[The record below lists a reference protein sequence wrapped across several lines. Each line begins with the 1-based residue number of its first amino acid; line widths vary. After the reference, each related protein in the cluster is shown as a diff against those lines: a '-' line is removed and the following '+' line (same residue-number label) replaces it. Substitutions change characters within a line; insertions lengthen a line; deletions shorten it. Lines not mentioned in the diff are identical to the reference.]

1 MSKLSETLQE
11 IVIANH
17 ILAHQGVVD
26 AFGHVS
32 VRHPEKPDHY
42 LIARSLSP
50 GLVTINDIMEFK
62 LTGEAVAVD
71 DRKPYAERH
80 IHGAILEARAD
91 VNSVVHNH
99 SDEVIP
105 FSITQTPLR
114 PLMHVT
120 GVIGKHVPVWD
131 IEDHFG
137 STSLLVTNMEQGR
150 DLAEKMGNARVVLM
164 RGHGC
169 AITGA
174 SIKETVLTAIYTQVN
189 AKIQLQ
195 SIPLGNV
202 KYLSDE
208 EIEKTPITLIGE
220 LAMERAWNYFA
231 ERAES

>member
-42 LIARSLSP
+42 LVARSLSP
-50 GLVTINDIMEFK
+50 ELVTIDDIMEFK
-62 LTGEAVAVD
+62 LTGEVVAND

-80 IHGAILEARAD
+80 IHGAIFEARAD

-120 GVIGKHVPVWD
+120 GVLGKHVPVWD

-150 DLAEKMGNARVVLM
+150 DLAKKMGNARVVLM

-169 AITGA
+169 AISGA
-174 SIKETVLTAIYTQVN
+174 CIKETVLTAIYTQVN

-195 SIPLGNV
+195 AIPLGNV

-208 EIEKTPITLIGE
+208 EIEKTPITLIGG

-231 ERAES
+231 KRVGS